1 MAATSVSRRR
11 FIRDMSLGAA
21 SLALTDAFP
30 RFSFGKTRGSRP
42 NILYIMSDDHA
53 YQAISCYGG
62 GINKTPNLDRLA
74 AQGVRFSNSFCTN
87 SVCAPSRA
95 VLLTGKYSHLNGVID
110 NVETFDGAQETFP
123 KILQRG
129 GYTTAVFGKWHLKS
143 DPTGFDYWNILPG
156 QGLYYN
162 PDFIEMGKRTRRP
175 GYVTDLITDDCINWI
190 RRQKSGTPFC
200 ALLHH
205 KAPHRNWMP
214 DLKHLSMY
222 EGEEIPLPGTFN
234 DDYST
239 RSDAA
244 RLQEMRIADHLT
256 LSTDLKF
263 EPDTTGGSV
272 SKEDRA
278 NLRDWGMMFRR
289 LDEEQQ
295 KAWRAAYG
303 PRNEAFRKSG
313 LKGESLARWK
323 YDRYIKDYLR
333 CIASIDDNVGRVLDY
348 LDQSGLAENTIVIY
362 TSDQGFYLGEHGWF
376 DKRFMY
382 EESLRMP
389 LLVRYPAEVRPRVSG
404 EMVLNLDFAPTFLDY
419 AGASI
424 PEEMQGESLRG
435 VLQGKT
441 PGDWRKSIYYHYYE
455 YPGWHMVKRHYGV
468 RTERFKLMH
477 FYYDIDAWEMYDLQN
492 DPHELN
498 NIYADP
504 RYAGTVAELKTEL
517 ERLRR
522 KYKDTDEK
530 KFLPK
535 MGAVPRSE

>member
-175 GYVTDLITDDCINWI
+175 GYVTDLITDDFINWI

-222 EGEEIPLPGTFN
+222 EGEEIPLPETFN

-530 KFLPK
+530 RFLPK
-535 MGAVPRSE
+535 KGAVPRSE

>member
-1 MAATSVSRRR
+1 MATSSVSRRR

-21 SLALTDAFP
+21 SLALLP
-30 RFSFGKTRGSRP
+30 PFSLDRARGPRP

-53 YQAISCYGG
+53 YQAISCYGTG
-62 GINKTPNLDRLA
+62 LNKTPNIDRLA
-74 AQGVRFSNSFCTN
+74 REGVRFSSSFCTN

-95 VLLTGKYSHLNGVID
+95 VLLTGKYSHQNGVID
-110 NVETFDGAQETFP
+110 NIETFDGAQQTFP
-123 KILQRG
+123 KILQQA
-129 GYTTAVFGKWHLKS
+129 GYSTALFGKWHLKS

-156 QGLYYN
+156 QGVYYN
-162 PDFIEMGKRTRRP
+162 PDFIDMGTRIRRP
-175 GYVTDLITDDCINWI
+175 GYVTDLITDDCLNWI
-190 RRQKSGTPFC
+190 RQQKSGKPFC

-222 EGEEIPLPGTFN
+222 EGEDIPLPPTFN
-234 DDYST
+234 DDYTT

-244 RLQEMRIADHLT
+244 RQQEMRIADHLT

-263 EPDTTGGSV
+263 EPDTTDELV
-272 SKEDRA
+272 SKAVRSD
-278 NLRDWGMMFRR
+278 LRDWGMMFRR
-289 LDEEQQ
+289 LDEQQ
-295 KAWRAAYG
+295 KKAWQAAYG
-303 PRNEAFRKSG
+303 PRNEEFKKSG
-313 LKGESLARWK
+313 LKGEALARWK
-323 YDRYIKDYLR
+323 YERYIKDYLR
-333 CIASIDDNVGRVLDY
+333 CIASIDDNVGRVLEY

-389 LLVRYPAEVRPRVSG
+389 LLVRYPAEISPRVSND
-404 EMVLNLDFAPTFLDY
+404 MVLNLDFAPTILDY
-419 AGASI
+419 AGAPI
-424 PEEMQGESLRG
+424 PEDMQGESLRG
-435 VLQGKT
+435 VLKGKA
-441 PGDWRKSIYYHYYE
+441 PEDWRTSIYYHYYE
-455 YPGWHMVKRHYGV
+455 YPGWHMVRRHYGV

-477 FYYDIDAWEMYDLQN
+477 FYYDIDAWEMYDLRN

-504 RYAGTVAELKTEL
+504 RYAGTVADLKTEL

-535 MGAVPRSE
+535 KGSAPRSE

>member
-1 MAATSVSRRR
+1 MPTSSVSRRR
-11 FIRDMSLGAA
+11 FIRDMGLGAA
-21 SLALTDAFP
+21 SLALLPPFTLN
-30 RFSFGKTRGSRP
+30 KTRAPRP

-53 YQAISCYGG
+53 YQAISCYGTG
-62 GINKTPNLDRLA
+62 LNKTPNIDRLA
-74 AQGVRFSNSFCTN
+74 QEGVRFSRSFCTN
-87 SVCAPSRA
+87 SVCAPCRA
-95 VLLTGKYSHLNGVID
+95 VLLTGKYSHLNGVLD
-110 NVETFDGAQETFP
+110 NVLAFDGAQETFP
-123 KILQRG
+123 KILQRA
-129 GYTTAVFGKWHLKS
+129 GYSTALFGKWHLKS

-156 QGLYYN
+156 QGVYYN
-162 PDFIEMGKRTRRP
+162 PDFIDMGKRIRRP
-175 GYVTDLITDDCINWI
+175 GYVTDLITGDCINWI
-190 RRQKSGTPFC
+190 RQQKSGKPFC

-214 DLKHLSMY
+214 DLKHLSMF
-222 EGEEIPLPGTFN
+222 EGEDLPVPGTFD
-234 DDYST
+234 DDYAT

-244 RLQEMRIADHLT
+244 RRQEMRIADHLT

-263 EPDTTGGSV
+263 EPDTTSGMV
-272 SKEDRA
+272 SPADRA

-289 LDEEQQ
+289 LDEDQK
-295 KAWRAAYG
+295 KAWQAAYG
-303 PRNEAFRKSG
+303 PRNEEFKKAG
-313 LKGESLARWK
+313 LKGEALARWK
-323 YDRYIKDYLR
+323 YERYIKDYLR
-333 CIASIDDNVGRVLDY
+333 CIASIDENVGRVLDY
-348 LDQSGLAENTIVIY
+348 LDQSGLAENTIVVY

-389 LLVRYPAEVRPRVSG
+389 LLVRYPAEVRPRVSND
-404 EMVLNLDFAPTFLDY
+404 MVLNLDFAPTFLDY

-424 PEEMQGESLRG
+424 PEEMQGDSMRG
-435 VLQGKT
+435 VLGGKT
-441 PGDWRKSIYYHYYE
+441 PENWRKSIYYHYYE

-468 RTERFKLMH
+468 RTDRFKLMH

-535 MGAVPRSE
+535 EGEVRDRD